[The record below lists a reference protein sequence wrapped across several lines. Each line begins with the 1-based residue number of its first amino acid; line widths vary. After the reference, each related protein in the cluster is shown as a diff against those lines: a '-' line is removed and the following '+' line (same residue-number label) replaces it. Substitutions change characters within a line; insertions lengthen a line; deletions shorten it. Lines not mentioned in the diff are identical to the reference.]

1 MNDVNLKLSDAI
13 KYEEKLTFN
22 FLVIYANKKLSFHLI
37 ISSELYKT
45 KQTIKQVA
53 NDGLN

>member
-13 KYEEKLTFN
+13 KYEEKFILTFWL
-22 FLVIYANKKLSFHLI
+22 FMVIKKLSFHLI